1 MAHFLA
7 LSGCILSAF
16 IPSLRS
22 ATMFPNTLFLL
33 LAVAAFVQ
41 AAFIPEPREVY
52 TATRVYKTLT
62 DVPPFIIEATTTF
75 TWTAGPETTVA
86 HPTGPGL
93 PGGHDHGA
101 P

>member
-7 LSGCILSAF
+7 LCILSAF

-22 ATMFPNTLFLL
+22 ATMLSKILFLL
-33 LAVAAFVQ
+33 FAIAASVQ
-41 AAFIPEPREVY
+41 AAFIPEPREVF